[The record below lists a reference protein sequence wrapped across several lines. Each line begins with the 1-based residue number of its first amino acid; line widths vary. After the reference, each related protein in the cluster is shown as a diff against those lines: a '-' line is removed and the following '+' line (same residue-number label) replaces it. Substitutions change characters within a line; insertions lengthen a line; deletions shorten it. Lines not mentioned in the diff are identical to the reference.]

1 MVSSSL
7 KNNHCKWAQTQIY
20 LFFNVKF
27 QFPRSSDFWNKAR
40 GRITHGKA
48 WHVIDLYAIT
58 DGAQLFPSTWLVT
71 CFPQNLLFEF
81 APKVAWVQRVGV
93 QTNRRTSP
101 ACQPLVPP
109 FMSLRSAATSA
120 KYLLDTNYRSPHPAR
135 PHRQDGRR
143 SESFVQSV
151 LQLWSTA
158 SRRARVG
165 GHAAATCG
173 VPAGLHDEI
182 HVIPCNQGSFAAN
195 LF

>member
-1 MVSSSL
+1 MERNSSQAHGWLPAFHKTFYSSL
-7 KNNHCKWAQTQIY
+7 RQKWLGY
-20 LFFNVKF
+20 KGSVY
-27 QFPRSSDFWNKAR
+27 KA
-40 GRITHGKA
+40 
-48 WHVIDLYAIT
+48 
-58 DGAQLFPSTWLVT
+58 
-71 CFPQNLLFEF
+71 
-81 APKVAWVQRVGV
+81 
-93 QTNRRTSP
+93 NRRTSP

-120 KYLLDTNYRSPHPAR
+120 KYLLDTNCRSPHPAR

-158 SRRARVG
+158 PRRARVG